1 LPDGRCLSVETA
13 APRTTVLR
21 RQTLASVRLIRS
33 IAPRE
38 EAGR

>member
-1 LPDGRCLSVETA
+1 M
-13 APRTTVLR
+13 R